1 MDKYLTTHLPPEQID
16 ALRFEA
22 FRTNKK
28 SDIDAYYKAA
38 SLYFQERLEREM
50 NRANRIEKLEANI
63 DIKADF
69 IDATLNQLAASEQ
82 RIEELEAKL
91 AALTSAAIKVHDSY
105 WNSTD
110 GVITGMY
117 DLEWALRLAELK
129 MEDRG

>member
-1 MDKYLTTHLPPEQID
+1 VVID
-16 ALRFEA
+16 
-22 FRTNKK
+22 
-28 SDIDAYYKAA
+28 
-38 SLYFQERLEREM
+38 
-50 NRANRIEKLEANI
+50 RIEELEAKLKWADEISNI
-63 DIKADF
+63 QAD
-69 IDATLNQLAASEQ
+69 

-129 MEDRG
+129 GEDRG